1 MAENIPFK
9 QRPFDVFLAMVFA
22 VFAVTTAMADFMPTL
37 GVELTADS
45 PNPLVRMNYAYAADT
60 DPLFLRHPLWM
71 RLVTGLSAFVYA
83 PFYVVLVWAL

>member
-45 PNPLVRMNYAYAADT
+45 PNPLVRMNYAAKRGGARVSRAST
-60 DPLFLRHPLWM
+60 PSSLLALRE
-71 RLVTGLSAFVYA
+71 VA
-83 PFYVVLVWAL
+83 